1 MEYRQPSLP
10 SATDPGAIEYASWH
24 VDQDVI
30 DFFCPGR
37 VPTRHDAQAIDK
49 RMTLSEHRF
58 LSALDNAMA
67 VLDSH
72 GIAPA
77 ARSEVLAILRS
88 LRSV

>member
-1 MEYRQPSLP
+1 MEYRQP
-10 SATDPGAIEYASWH
+10 TDPGAIEYASWH

-30 DFFCPGR
+30 DFFCPGG
-37 VPTRHDAQAIDK
+37 VQTRPDADALHK
-49 RMTLSEHRF
+49 RLTISEHRF

-88 LRSV
+88 LKES